1 MNLLFKIVAIIAFAM
16 AGFSLWQ
23 QNNLR
28 SIILDVIKS
37 EPEALSEVTIQGFE
51 RIRRK
56 SIEEG
61 KVAQQKKIIE
71 KKSDLESSVDTP
83 FVGQKDAPIVIVEF
97 MDFRCG
103 YCRSAAEN
111 LTEFLKK
118 NPDVRV
124 NIKFLPILGDESA
137 KIAVYALLAN
147 QKGKFNEFYKKMM
160 QSVFPD
166 EIAALSILESLNIKT
181 KTKLAAK
188 QKEQVMQ
195 SIVADSQL
203 AQELDISATPSFVV
217 GDEVVV
223 GAQISELEEAVNKLR
238 SQKQQQNNDNIKDNT
253 NND

>member
-1 MNLLFKIVAIIAFAM
+1 MNLLFKIIAIVALGM
-16 AGFSLWQ
+16 SGFVLWKQ
-23 QNNLR
+23 SNIR
-28 SIILDVIKS
+28 STILDVIKS

-61 KVAQQKKIIE
+61 KAAQQKKIVE
-71 KKSDLESSVDTP
+71 KKSDLEKSVDTP
-83 FVGQKDAPIVIVEF
+83 FIGKKEAPIVIVEF

-147 QKGKFNEFYKKMM
+147 QKGKFSEFYKKMM

-181 KTKLAAK
+181 KTSLAAK
-188 QKEQVMQ
+188 QKEKVMKA
-195 SIVADSQL
+195 IVADSQL
-203 AQELDISATPSFVV
+203 AQELDISATPSFVI
-217 GDEVVV
+217 GDEVVI

-238 SQKQQQNNDNIKDNT
+238 EKRQEGSNSNQPQG
-253 NND
+253 